1 MVHFMAEKSHF
12 CNLFAALLNITPKP
26 ELLKFHFFTDIN
38 KNFTCAFYNTIKS
51 HKEHATT
58 GLTSCFTYNLFICEL
73 IYNMFLF
80 NY

>member
-38 KNFTCAFYNTIKS
+38 KKDFKIL
-51 HKEHATT
+51 HVH
-58 GLTSCFTYNLFICEL
+58 FI
-73 IYNMFLF
+73 IP
-80 NY
+80 